1 MTAAL
6 SGFAL
11 SLVDPSRPVPAGVV
25 ASGGRIDT
33 RRFAVYRNNV
43 HVSLVGALEAR
54 FPVVRRLVGE
64 EFFSGMARVYVAD
77 EKPRSPVLM
86 HYGETFPEF
95 VAGFPPARQLPYL
108 ADVARLEVRSSTAYN
123 AADATPITLAD
134 LAEIPPDQLAGT
146 VLHRHP
152 AAALVISDF
161 AIGSIWEAN
170 QLETVPPVDP
180 RRREAVLVTRPEV
193 DVQLRVIPQADVAFA
208 QALLDGE
215 TIGEAAGRLG
225 DGADVGTSLIGLIA
239 LGAFA
244 HAETYRERVA

>member
-1 MTAAL
+1 MSAAL

-11 SLVDPSRPVPAGVV
+11 SLVDPSRPVPAGVI
-25 ASGGRIDT
+25 ASGGRVDA

-64 EFFSGMARVYVAD
+64 AFFSGMARVYVAD

-108 ADVARLEVRSSTAYN
+108 ADVARLEVRSSAAYN
-123 AADATPITLAD
+123 AADATPITPAD
-134 LAEIPPDQLAGT
+134 LAEIPADQLAGT

-152 AAALVISDF
+152 AAALVTSDF

-170 QLETVPPVDP
+170 QLDIVPPVDP
-180 RRREAVLVTRPEV
+180 RRGQAVLVVRPRA
-193 DVQLRVIPQADVAFA
+193 DVQLRVLPDADVAFA
-208 QALLDGE
+208 RALLDGE

-225 DGADVGTSLIGLIA
+225 AGADLGTSFIGLVA